1 LNVNI
6 AKQRG
11 RGCGG
16 GGGGSGGGKNVEDL
30 SDELISKTLMIQII
44 LMIQIMN
51 SVFGITRFVM

>member
-1 LNVNI
+1 MNVNI

-11 RGCGG
+11 RGCG

-30 SDELISKTLMIQII
+30 SDELISKTLMIQI
-44 LMIQIMN
+44 MN